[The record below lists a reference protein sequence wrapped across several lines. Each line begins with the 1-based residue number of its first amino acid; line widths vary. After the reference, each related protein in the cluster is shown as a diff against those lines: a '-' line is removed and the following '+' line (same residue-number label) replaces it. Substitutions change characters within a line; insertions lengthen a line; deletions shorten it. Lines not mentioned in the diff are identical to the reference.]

1 MKTLSLT
8 LLSLFTAVTLA
19 FGAVA
24 MLSAHY
30 DVGGA
35 AYVAAEYQGFGSLA
49 TGQRKSAADPARATD
64 VEPPAV
70 PAPASSVVL
79 PSVVVTRSA

>member
-1 MKTLSLT
+1 MKTLFIA
-8 LLSLFTAVTLA
+8 LLSLFTAMTLA

-24 MLSAHY
+24 MLSTHY

-49 TGQRKSAADPARATD
+49 TGQRSGAAADRPAE
-64 VEPPAV
+64 VEPPAKSV
-70 PAPASSVVL
+70 PASSAANHVPVA
-79 PSVVVTRSA
+79 TRSA